1 MPAKKNNRSCYVFS
15 RQAGGLDG
23 TGKTKGLLKPDK
35 FSLIWGYAENKS
47 SIFGVL
53 KTKGRGGAI

>member
-1 MPAKKNNRSCYVFS
+1 MFCFHEI
-15 RQAGGLDG
+15 GGGFGRDG
-23 TGKTKGLLKPDK
+23 TAKTKGLLKPDK
-35 FSLIWGYAENKS
+35 FALIWGYAENKS